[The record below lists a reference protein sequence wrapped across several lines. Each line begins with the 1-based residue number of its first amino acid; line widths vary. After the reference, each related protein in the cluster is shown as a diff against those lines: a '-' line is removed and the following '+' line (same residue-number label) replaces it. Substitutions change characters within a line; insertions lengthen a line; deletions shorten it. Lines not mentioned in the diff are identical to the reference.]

1 LTHHAVLH
9 HADVLA
15 GARMEAL
22 VDETTRL
29 ILGYLTG

>member
-1 LTHHAVLH
+1 
-9 HADVLA
+9 VLA